1 MINMSLIP
9 QIHDKAS
16 FFSKKNLSLIN
27 LSQQLKHKLLWDE
40 HSLYKETYLPICS
53 IQYLAINYL

>member
-9 QIHDKAS
+9 QIHDKVS

-53 IQYLAINYL
+53 IQ